1 MAWSFASVLS
11 KRQLRRGIRYACGIP
26 LLDLLNARIPQVQA
40 RLGCQWKG
48 NAFLDAH
55 LTQKKADGVA
65 NGDSQFG
72 KHCLGGGLLLG
83 INTGAEYSGFSH
95 GTKVPQPC
103 SGFNEMFESGIRA
116 QLLDIKARKLEM
128 DFVIEGDEKSTHILN
143 AVSPGWTCAMP
154 FAAYYCDQIARLS
167 GHIKISFILMGLS
180 GV

>member
-1 MAWSFASVLS
+1 
-11 KRQLRRGIRYACGIP
+11 
-26 LLDLLNARIPQVQA
+26 
-40 RLGCQWKG
+40 
-48 NAFLDAH
+48 
-55 LTQKKADGVA
+55 
-65 NGDSQFG
+65 
-72 KHCLGGGLLLG
+72 
-83 INTGAEYSGFSH
+83 
-95 GTKVPQPC
+95 
-103 SGFNEMFESGIRA
+103 MFESGIRA